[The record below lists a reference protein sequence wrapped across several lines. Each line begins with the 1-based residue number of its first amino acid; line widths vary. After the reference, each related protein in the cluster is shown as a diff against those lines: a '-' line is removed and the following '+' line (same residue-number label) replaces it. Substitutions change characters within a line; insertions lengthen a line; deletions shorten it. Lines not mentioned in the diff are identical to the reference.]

1 MNLRLRLLV
10 ILIPTVAM
18 IVAALFAIHLDSV
31 LDDWINVAIE
41 RSASAGNISRS
52 LMVRR
57 ITTLTKH
64 WEPPPR
70 TPAQTET
77 VWKKIVASDEEIG
90 RALELTV
97 AVSKTIVEIS
107 VLGKDGAIVASSNR
121 MRVGQPAADPPMLD
135 GLRNQGA
142 LDRLRLL
149 LSAQSD
155 YEQRLP
161 IGADDQPVF
170 TIQVLSSPVLWRA
183 EFLQELREVGI
194 ASLVAIALSVALSM
208 VTARVALAPLH
219 KISQSIDRIAG
230 GAIDVAESSDEV
242 SVVESKLLLLGS
254 YLRGAQR
261 DAESR
266 RLAALGAIT
275 SGVAHE
281 IKNPLNSIALR
292 LELLRD
298 RVGDD
303 TPGAQED
310 LSVLTEEVTR
320 LDRVVRTFL
329 DFTKPVK
336 LELQPIEMRELVGSV
351 LTLLEPQARA
361 RSVSPLLA
369 EGAPVRVQADEQLL
383 RQALVNLAQNA
394 LDAMPS
400 GGRLQVA
407 ISRTE
412 EGSCRIEVSDTG
424 TGISAEHRDKIF
436 KLYFTTKADGTGIG
450 LAQVF
455 RAVQLHGGT
464 IRLDSEPGE
473 GATFTIDL
481 PGVMA

>member
-10 ILIPTVAM
+10 ILIPTVAA
-18 IVAALFAIHLDSV
+18 IVAALFAIHMDSV
-31 LDDWINVAIE
+31 LDDWIALALE
-41 RSASAGNISRS
+41 RSASAGNLSRS

-64 WEPPPR
+64 WQPPPR
-70 TPAQTET
+70 TPAETEA
-77 VWKKIVASDEEIG
+77 VWKKIVASDEEMG

-97 AVSKTIVEIS
+97 AVSKTIVEVS
-107 VLGKDGAIVASSNR
+107 VVDKEGVIVASSNR
-121 MRVGQPAADPPMLD
+121 MRVNQPAAEPASLD
-135 GLRNQGA
+135 GLRSQGS
-142 LDRLRLL
+142 LERLRLL

-161 IGADDQPVF
+161 IGAGDQPVF

-183 EFLQELREVGI
+183 EFLQELRDVGI

-208 VTARVALAPLH
+208 VTARVALAPLQ

-230 GAIDVAESSDEV
+230 GAIDVAESRDEV
-242 SVVESKLLLLGS
+242 AAVESKLLLLGS

-298 RVGDD
+298 RVGDE

-310 LSVLTEEVTR
+310 LSVLTQEVTR

-336 LELQPIEMRELVGSV
+336 LELSPVEILELAGGV
-351 LTLLEPQARA
+351 LTLIEPQARA
-361 RSVSPLLA
+361 RSVELSL
-369 EGAPVRVQADEQLL
+369 EGSALRVQADEQLL
-383 RQALVNLAQNA
+383 RQAVLNLAQNA
-394 LDAMPS
+394 LDAMPA
-400 GGRLQVA
+400 GGRLRIV
-407 ISRTE
+407 IERT
-412 EGSCRIEVSDTG
+412 GDGLCRIEVSDTG

-436 KLYFTTKADGTGIG
+436 KLYFTTKAEGTGIG

-464 IRLDSEPGE
+464 IRLDTDPGE
-473 GATFTIDL
+473 GAKFTIDL